1 MSAGYSPV
9 AIGTETEGS
18 LIQPAGRAALFA
30 LKPTAGS
37 VPREG
42 TWTLAKAL
50 GSTGAMTK
58 SVRDLAIMTAM
69 IHTNEVQE
77 KLPATGYTSFLT
89 KTFDGLK
96 VGFAD
101 PAIWHFPP
109 SLCPPIE
116 SVREQLVN
124 LDNHM
129 KAFNN
134 SRLERSVL

>member
-1 MSAGYSPV
+1 M

-42 TWTLAKAL
+42 SWTLAKAI
-50 GSTGAMTK
+50 GSIGAMTK

-69 IHTNEVQE
+69 IHTDEVRE

-89 KTFDGLK
+89 KTFADLK

-101 PAIWHFPP
+101 PAIWHFPA
-109 SLCPPIE
+109 SLCPEIK
-116 SVREQLVN
+116 SVTMQLVSR
-124 LDNHM
+124 DNHPED
-129 KAFNN
+129 FSNCP
-134 SRLERSVL
+134 LECSIL